1 MLGFVA
7 YDEAL
12 ADRIRDALAGRAGV
26 TERKM
31 FGGIAFMLE
40 GKMAVG
46 VTGEE
51 LMVRLDPADVERAL
65 AEDGVR
71 RMDFTGKPLKGF
83 VYVAPDRIASGEDL
97 AEWVDAGADFAASL
111 PAKQK
116 KK

>member
-12 ADRIRDALAGRAGV
+12 ADRIRSALSARAEV
-26 TERKM
+26 NERKM
-31 FGGIAFMLE
+31 FGGIAFMIA
-40 GKMAVG
+40 GNMAVG

-51 LMVRLDPADVERAL
+51 LMVRLDPADAELAL

-71 RMDFTGKPLKGF
+71 RMDFTGRPLKGF
-83 VYVAPDRIASGEDL
+83 VYVAPERTASDEDL

-111 PAKQK
+111 PAKAK
-116 KK
+116 K